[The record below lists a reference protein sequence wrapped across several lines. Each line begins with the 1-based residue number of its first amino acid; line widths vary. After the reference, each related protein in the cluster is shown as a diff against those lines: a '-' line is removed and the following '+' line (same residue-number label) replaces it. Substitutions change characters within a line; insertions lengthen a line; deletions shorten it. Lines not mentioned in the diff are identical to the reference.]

1 MPTLSSFCELCGRQ
15 VNESL
20 KSVIIE
26 GTVLKVCPRCSN
38 RGKPYESHISKNT
51 RNALPRAP
59 STPSISRHI
68 SNQPRVNL
76 GAHPKTRIQLTD
88 NTVLIHDF
96 GRLIREARMK
106 KGLTH
111 EQLGLKMS
119 EKASLLKK
127 IETGAL
133 KPDELLA
140 KKFERYLQVKLYQTI
155 EDE

>member
-1 MPTLSSFCELCGRQ
+1 
-15 VNESL
+15 
-20 KSVIIE
+20 
-26 GTVLKVCPRCSN
+26 
-38 RGKPYESHISKNT
+38 
-51 RNALPRAP
+51 
-59 STPSISRHI
+59 
-68 SNQPRVNL
+68 
-76 GAHPKTRIQLTD
+76 
-88 NTVLIHDF
+88 
-96 GRLIREARMK
+96 MK
-106 KGLTH
+106 KGLSH

>member
-26 GTVLKVCPRCSN
+26 GTVLRVCPRCST
-38 RGKPYESHISKNT
+38 RGKPYEPRTPKNI
-51 RNALPRAP
+51 RNALPKGP
-59 STPSISRHI
+59 TPSISSQI
-68 SNQPRVNL
+68 TNQPRVNL
-76 GAHPKTRIQLTD
+76 RANPRSRIQLTD

-96 GRLIREARMK
+96 GRIIREARMK
-106 KGLTH
+106 KGLSH